1 MPLFRLCHGMVLE
14 LVSLVSVGVNPF
26 KNEEKT
32 MKINIEK
39 NLVEFTPESD
49 QEKAD
54 LEALWRTVVD
64 CAKFNKKLVAVGQY
78 VPTQDGFARFAIEG

>member
-1 MPLFRLCHGMVLE
+1 
-14 LVSLVSVGVNPF
+14 
-26 KNEEKT
+26 

-39 NLVEFTPESD
+39 NLVEFTPETD

-78 VPTQDGFARFAIEG
+78 IPSQDELARFAIEE

>member
-1 MPLFRLCHGMVLE
+1 
-14 LVSLVSVGVNPF
+14 
-26 KNEEKT
+26 

-39 NLVEFTPESD
+39 NLVEFTPETD
-49 QEKAD
+49 QEKTD

-78 VPTQDGFARFAIEG
+78 VPSQDEFARFAIEG

>member
-1 MPLFRLCHGMVLE
+1 
-14 LVSLVSVGVNPF
+14 
-26 KNEEKT
+26 

-39 NLVEFTPESD
+39 NLVEFTPETD
-49 QEKAD
+49 QEKTD

-78 VPTQDGFARFAIEG
+78 VPSQDGFARFAIEG